1 MGIWVFMIAFW
12 GVGGPTTLLTPG
24 QTEGSGSLKVGA
36 GVASLQR
43 EHAAFTRNN
52 SSLREL
58 TWEGVAEVE
67 KVTHWQPWQGTSNG
81 HVCFL
86 RECGSLHCTLR
97 PRGLKSML
105 QDPVLGTQAD
115 PVTCCSSFPFLP
127 VHVCLH
133 VCLCTCMCVR
143 VHVSVYLCVYRYDAC
158 VRVCIHVSL
167 CLHVHAVR
175 VCVYACMMRVCACPC
190 VHVCVCVALGLG
202 KCKT

>member
-12 GVGGPTTLLTPG
+12 GVGGPTTLITPG

-36 GVASLQR
+36 GAASLQR

-86 RECGSLHCTLR
+86 HECGSLHCTLR

-105 QDPVLGTQAD
+105 QTVLGTQAD
-115 PVTCCSSFPFLP
+115 LVTCCSSFPFLP

-133 VCLCTCMCVR
+133 VCLCTCM
-143 VHVSVYLCVYRYDAC
+143 C

-190 VHVCVCVALGLG
+190 VRVCVCVALGLG